1 MKETTLNPHMLTMQF
16 LLEERD
22 EGRCVSN
29 DMLMEKAQECAAQ
42 QNIEGFKAL
51 SAGWL
56 RR

>member
-22 EGRCVSN
+22 EGRCMSN
-29 DMLMEKAQECAAQ
+29 DMLMEKARECAAQ